1 MTALIGF
8 SYSSGKGATLG
19 LGFGGGVCKPPK
31 LMPVIM
37 LPRHLPIT

>member
-8 SYSSGKGATLG
+8 LYSKGKGASLG
-19 LGFGGGVCKPPK
+19 LGFGGGVCNPPK

-37 LPRHLPIT
+37 